1 MLETDVAGAED
12 APPTSTDVVERS
24 AVSSMPETSAA
35 AAGLDPVSPPPPLAA
50 DLLDSLPAASKP
62 STEDGVPRRHSW
74 DCSPTTA
81 SANNN
86 DSSFRYPIARPEA
99 AGPQESQPMDGGNR
113 TAEVAT
119 ALAGVHSALD
129 RIDSVAEKQQL
140 VGEVIVHLQVLRC
153 RLQLAQVLT
162 NQSP

>member
-35 AAGLDPVSPPPPLAA
+35 AAGLDPWSPPPPIAA
-50 DLLDSLPAASKP
+50 DVLDSLPAASKP

-81 SANNN
+81 SAHNN
-86 DSSFRYPIARPEA
+86 DNSFRYPTAKPEA
-99 AGPQESQPMDGGNR
+99 DSQPMDGGNR